1 MILSK
6 TVLTLSCL
14 FSDSLVKLILA
25 CVCCLLLD
33 ILFILFFRYDKPF
46 FSNLN
51 DKPDRLVTFQ
61 SHTLQHV
68 TKWPRKRKL
77 AYFIKETVS
86 RNVLELKFSDPHDFT
101 CSMIITTFI
110 KLIFKIFL
118 FSTMYFLV

>member
-1 MILSK
+1 MLP
-6 TVLTLSCL
+6 
-14 FSDSLVKLILA
+14 
-25 CVCCLLLD
+25 D
-33 ILFILFFRYDKPF
+33 ILIILLFRYDKPF

-51 DKPDRLVTFQ
+51 DKPERLVTFQ

-86 RNVLELKFSDPHDFT
+86 RNVLELKFCDPHDFT
-101 CSMIITTFI
+101 CSMIMTTFI

-118 FSTMYFLV
+118 FLPFTFWIKK